1 MKMPLFRG
9 MKPKRL
15 GIAVAALLLSSV
27 LLAACGESS
36 PSTLNPV
43 GPVADKELGLFWF
56 ILAVAT
62 IVFVIVE
69 GWLIYSIVRYRARPG
84 MPAPPQIHGNNTVE
98 AAWTIAP
105 ALFLFAVL
113 VYTIYTM
120 FTLAP
125 TANLP
130 GTPALAGGKPTLE
143 VRVYGH
149 QWWWEFD
156 YTKSPNYGFVTA
168 DSLHIPVGTV
178 VRVDLYSDNV
188 IHSFWIPQIT
198 GKTDVVPGHDN
209 YMIFRADKVGNYL
222 GECAEFCGT
231 QHAHMNFDVVVEPMD
246 TFQTWVSTQQAA
258 AATPPAGLAAQGEQ
272 LFKTSQCAGC
282 HGIVGV
288 NLTGYNDPKAAALI
302 GPDLTHFGSRD
313 LIAGGV
319 LDNNAAQCEAD
330 LQSNPTNPDL
340 SNCQLAQWLND
351 PQGIKPG
358 SDMVISPLT
367 KAQINELVA
376 YLESLK

>member
-9 MKPKRL
+9 MKPKRWVII
-15 GIAVAALLLSSV
+15 IAAMLLSSI
-27 LLAACGESS
+27 LLAACGDNKASIL
-36 PSTLNPV
+36 TPV
-43 GPVADKELGLFWF
+43 GPVAQKELDLFWF

-69 GWLIYSIVRYRARPG
+69 AWLIYSIIRYRARPG
-84 MPAPPQIHGNNTVE
+84 MPAPPQIYGNNTVE

-125 TANLP
+125 TAPP
-130 GTPALAGGKPTLE
+130 GAPTLE
-143 VRVYGH
+143 VQAYGH

-156 YTKSPNYGFVTA
+156 YNKSPNYGFVTA

-178 VRVDLYSDNV
+178 VRADLYSDNV
-188 IHSFWIPQIT
+188 IHSFWIPEIT
-198 GKTDVVPGHDN
+198 GKTDVIPGHDN
-209 YMIFRADKVGNYL
+209 YMIFRADKVGTYT
-222 GECAEFCGT
+222 GECAEFCGA
-231 QHAHMNFDVVVEPMD
+231 QHAHMNFDVIVEPMD
-246 TFQTWVSTQQAA
+246 VFQTWVSSQQAA
-258 AATPPAGLAAQGEQ
+258 ATTPPAGSLAAQGEQ
-272 LFKTSQCAGC
+272 IFKSGQCAGC

-288 NLTGYNDPKAAALI
+288 NLSGYNDPKAAALI
-302 GPDLTHFGSRD
+302 GPNLTHFGSRD

-319 LDNNAAQCEAD
+319 LPN
-330 LQSNPTNPDL
+330 NPT
-340 SNCQLAQWLND
+340 SLAQWLAN

-367 KAQINELVA
+367 QSQINALVA

>member
-69 GWLIYSIVRYRARPG
+69 GWLIFSIVRYRARPG

-125 TANLP
+125 TAPP
-130 GTPALAGGKPTLE
+130 GQPTLE

-178 VRVDLYSDNV
+178 VRTDLYSDNV

-231 QHAHMNFDVVVEPMD
+231 QHAHMNFNVIVEPMD

-258 AATPPAGLAAQGEQ
+258 ATTPPAGLAAQGEQ